1 MNPNDPGPNE
11 MLEAC
16 RRAHRVMSSTHD
28 RDEYEWAAT
37 DLELAFGELDAYLT
51 TGGILPLVWQASAA
65 DAVESN
71 SQTAYDQGKEDGQQ
85 QGFASGYRLAQQ
97 HVLGFMVDRHG
108 FDPDPNTSA
117 RVEVCQCEHF
127 SHDAHGREKPLGHA
141 YQKAPAGTQR
151 AQYVGLVCDGCA
163 STHMAAFLLGPDDT
177 TPTPN
182 TRWS

>member
-28 RDEYEWAAT
+28 RDEYEWGAT
-37 DLELAFGELDAYLT
+37 DLEQAFGELDAYLT
-51 TGGILPLVWQASAA
+51 TGGILPLVWQESAEQASQ
-65 DAVESN
+65 SN
-71 SQTAYDQGKEDGQQ
+71 ARTAYDQGKEDGQQ
-85 QGFASGYRLAQQ
+85 VGFASGYRLAQQ
-97 HVLGFMVDRHG
+97 HMLGFMVDRHG
-108 FDPDPNTSA
+108 FNPDPSA
-117 RVEVCQCEHF
+117 RVEVCNCEHF

-163 STHMAAFLLGPDDT
+163 STHMAPFLLEPD
-177 TPTPN
+177 PQSSN